1 MRSVLFWG
9 LFPFLLP
16 QAIYVRTNAP
26 KVVEAGGAKEGRIG
40 AGETFKLYAIGD
52 SIISGVGAEKMT
64 DALVGQ
70 TAKQLS
76 KKLDCEISWVSRGSI
91 GADSKKILSRLV
103 KKLPNEEADF
113 IVLSVG
119 VNDLTGLKSLSK
131 FENTF
136 AELLSALN
144 QHSPNAII
152 AVSGIPP
159 LRGFPLLPQPL
170 RALFGVRGE
179 SFDEVIKKVVDKNPF
194 SVHVPLDFEPL
205 PEKFSVDGF
214 HPSEESYREFGQIVA
229 EQLLKKFKQNEK
241 L

>member
-26 KVVEAGGAKEGRIG
+26 KVVEAGGAKEGTIG
-40 AGETFKLYAIGD
+40 TGKNYKLIAVGD
-52 SIISGVGAEKMT
+52 SIISGVGAEKLT

-76 KKLDCEISWVSRGSI
+76 ETLNCEISWVSRGSI
-91 GADSKKILSRLV
+91 GADSKKILNHLV

-113 IVLSVG
+113 MVLSVG

-131 FENTF
+131 FEKTF

-144 QHSPNAII
+144 KHSPNAII

-159 LRGFPLLPQPL
+159 LKGFPLLPQPL

-179 SFDEVIKKVVDKNPF
+179 SFDKVIKKIVAKNPF
-194 SVHVPLDFEPL
+194 AVYVPLDFEPL
-205 PEKFSVDGF
+205 PEKFSIDGF
-214 HPSEESYREFGQIVA
+214 HPSEESYKEFGQIVA
-229 EQLLKKFKQNEK
+229 EQLVKKFEDK
-241 L
+241 